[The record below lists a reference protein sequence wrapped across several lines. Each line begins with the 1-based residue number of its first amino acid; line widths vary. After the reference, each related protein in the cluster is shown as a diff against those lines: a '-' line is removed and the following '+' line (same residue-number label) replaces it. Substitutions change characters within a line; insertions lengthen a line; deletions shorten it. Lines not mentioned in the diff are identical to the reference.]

1 MMKSPFEATRTFP
14 EFNRIFL
21 VDVEEATQF
30 TKNGQGV
37 SLKRMQ
43 FAIKNFL
50 RPWMESVMMII
61 LICFLCMQAWLMLH
75 LIVNNSASVLETN
88 AV

>member
-50 RPWMESVMMII
+50 CHMDGISDDDY
-61 LICFLCMQAWLMLH
+61 F
-75 LIVNNSASVLETN
+75 
-88 AV
+88 